1 MVRFGVLGRW
11 DLGCPTPHIRGS
23 WGPPPMSEVLGS
35 LSVRF
40 GGLWVLGSPH
50 VQVLMPLACGF
61 WGSPFPNI
69 WGPTHP
75 SFGVSGFWG
84 PPSDISRFG
93 VPQRPLPDF
102 WGSPPDYVVQHWRD
116 DAFFG
121 AQYLN
126 GVNPVLLRRC
136 SRLPHNFAVT
146 PQMVAASLGPHT
158 TLQREMEVGDP
169 KGMGDLGGR
178 GGGKGGMGS

>member
-1 MVRFGVLGRW
+1 M
-11 DLGCPTPHIRGS
+11 GC
-23 WGPPPMSEVLGS
+23 GS
-35 LSVRF
+35 LWVV
-40 GGLWVLGSPH
+40 GHYGLWDIGLGLWVIMGCGSH
-50 VQVLMPLACGF
+50 EAL
-61 WGSPFPNI
+61 
-69 WGPTHP
+69 
-75 SFGVSGFWG
+75 
-84 PPSDISRFG
+84 
-93 VPQRPLPDF
+93 

-169 KGMGDLGGR
+169 KGMGDLVGR
-178 GGGKGGMGS
+178 GHRGAQWGPVEFPLGSR

>member
-1 MVRFGVLGRW
+1 M
-11 DLGCPTPHIRGS
+11 GC
-23 WGPPPMSEVLGS
+23 GS
-35 LSVRF
+35 LWVV
-40 GGLWVLGSPH
+40 GHYGLWDIGLGLWVIMGCGSH
-50 VQVLMPLACGF
+50 EAL
-61 WGSPFPNI
+61 
-69 WGPTHP
+69 
-75 SFGVSGFWG
+75 
-84 PPSDISRFG
+84 
-93 VPQRPLPDF
+93 

-169 KGMGDLGGR
+169 KRMGDLGGR
-178 GGGKGGMGS
+178 GSVGSR

>member
-1 MVRFGVLGRW
+1 MGWGW
-11 DLGCPTPHIRGS
+11 DWGHYGLWDIGLELWVIMGC
-23 WGPPPMSEVLGS
+23 GS
-35 LSVRF
+35 LWVGGHHGMGVIMGGGSLWDV
-40 GGLWVLGSPH
+40 GYYYGLWVIMGCGSLWVVGHYGLWDIGLGLW
-50 VQVLMPLACGF
+50 VIMGCG
-61 WGSPFPNI
+61 S
-69 WGPTHP
+69 HEA
-75 SFGVSGFWG
+75 
-84 PPSDISRFG
+84 
-93 VPQRPLPDF
+93 L

-178 GGGKGGMGS
+178 GHRGAQWGPVEFPLGSR

>member
-1 MVRFGVLGRW
+1 
-11 DLGCPTPHIRGS
+11 
-23 WGPPPMSEVLGS
+23 
-35 LSVRF
+35 
-40 GGLWVLGSPH
+40 
-50 VQVLMPLACGF
+50 MPLACGF

-178 GGGKGGMGS
+178 GHRGAQWGPVEFPLGSR